1 MYSLMMSVEGMLTIS
16 GPDKLL
22 SPLQF
27 TDRTKMLYMRSYCKW
42 EIVRLQLIVRQVSE
56 LTEHVPPLQ
65 EPPTGAGVT
74 VTE

>member
-1 MYSLMMSVEGMLTIS
+1 MYSLVMSVERILTFS
-16 GPDKLL
+16 GPDKSL

-27 TDRTKMLYMRSYCKW
+27 TDRTEMLYMRSCCKW
-42 EIVRLQLIVRQVSE
+42 EIVRLQIVVKQVSE
-56 LTEHVPPLQ
+56 LTEHVPLLQ

>member
-1 MYSLMMSVEGMLTIS
+1 MTNS
-16 GPDKLL
+16 GPDTLL

-27 TDRTKMLYMRSYCKW
+27 TDCTVILYVRPYCKW
-42 EIVRLQLIVRQVSE
+42 VMVRLQIVVGQVSE

-65 EPPTGAGVT
+65 VPPTGAGVT

>member
-1 MYSLMMSVEGMLTIS
+1 MYSLVISVERILTIS

-27 TDRTKMLYMRSYCKW
+27 TDCTEMLYMRSYCKW
-42 EIVRLQLIVRQVSE
+42 EIVRLQLIVWQVSE
-56 LTEHVPPLQ
+56 LTEHIPPLQ
-65 EPPTGAGVT
+65 VPPIGAGVT